1 MTASDL
7 SQYGISLLDQY
18 VLLIALLLVALVVV
32 MYLGRRNLIQAWLN
46 AKTRYRLNRLG
57 LKEISNFQF
66 PDGLGNYFNIDR
78 LIMRHDGISLLLVK
92 QYPGSI
98 FCAEDIDEWTQMLA
112 GKSYRFKNPLIDL
125 DYQVKAVSACI
136 PGVPVDGFLFFDTQ
150 AEFPKGHPD
159 SVIRSDS
166 IPEALERN
174 KDLKAQASVES
185 AWEKLSALKVTG

>member
-1 MTASDL
+1 MTTSDIY
-7 SQYGISLLDQY
+7 QYGISLPDHY
-18 VLLIALLLVALVVV
+18 ALLIALFLVALAVV
-32 MYLGRRNLIQAWLN
+32 MYLGRSNIKHAWLN
-46 AKTRYRLNRLG
+46 IQTRYRLNRLG

-125 DYQVKAVSACI
+125 DYQVKAVSACV
-136 PGVPVDGFLFFDTQ
+136 PGVTVNGFLFFDAQ

-159 SVIRSDS
+159 RVIRSDS
-166 IPEALERN
+166 IPEALKRN
-174 KDLKAQASVES
+174 KHLKVQASVET
-185 AWEKLSALKVTG
+185 AWEKLGTL

>member
-18 VLLIALLLVALVVV
+18 VLLIALLLVALAVV

-136 PGVPVDGFLFFDTQ
+136 PG
-150 AEFPKGHPD
+150 
-159 SVIRSDS
+159 
-166 IPEALERN
+166 
-174 KDLKAQASVES
+174 
-185 AWEKLSALKVTG
+185 

>member
-159 SVIRSDS
+159 RVIRSDS